1 MKRIRRILILF
12 FALLL
17 SGCSIVDDYS
27 KGTYENEYQVQGQ
40 GAPTSESTDASE
52 DTTVSDQASTS
63 KDTSTSESTS
73 TSEEAKKAE
82 NKKDLADKKDQ
93 PTENTDK
100 KEDSK
105 DSPKVEEKQ
114 EEKTEEKK
122 SETIDL
128 LVEDKKDSKKDEKI
142 SEDSKKTENKDKV
155 EDKKEETK
163 TEEKKDQTK
172 TEEKKSE
179 TTTIDLTQKSEPPKA
194 IEKSDINVSGLSNKA
209 LSWWYRP
216 GQPKST
222 IDEGIASLISKYGA
236 IWQRPTGANKLY
248 LTFDE
253 GYEYNNNTA
262 KILDTLAE
270 KNVKALFF
278 VTGHYVKSQPELVSR
293 MVNEGH
299 YVGNHTVNHLN
310 PPKALAENKFVA
322 DIQGLEQIY
331 ADIIGGN
338 MSPFYRPPEGGYS
351 EATLSAAESLGYRT
365 VFWSFA
371 YKDWETKNQPGEQ
384 AAIEKITSNFH
395 DGSIILLHAV
405 SDTNTKVLGQIIDKA
420 REMGY
425 TFGDISELK

>member
-1 MKRIRRILILF
+1 MKKINRILILF

-27 KGTYENEYQVQGQ
+27 KGTYENEYQVQGKE
-40 GAPTSESTDASE
+40 AATSESTDASE
-52 DTTVSDQASTS
+52 DTTPSDQASTS
-63 KDTSTSESTS
+63 ESASTIESASTSESTEDS
-73 TSEEAKKAE
+73 E

-93 PTENTDK
+93 SVENPDK
-100 KEDSK
+100 KED
-105 DSPKVEEKQ
+105 PKENPKA
-114 EEKTEEKK
+114 EEKK
-122 SETIDL
+122 EKTETIDL
-128 LVEDKKDSKKDEKI
+128 TKDDKKDSDKDENS
-142 SEDSKKTENKDKV
+142 SEDSKKIENKDKV
-155 EDKKEETK
+155 EEKKEETK
-163 TEEKKDQTK
+163 KEEKK
-172 TEEKKSE
+172 EEKKSE
-179 TTTIDLTQKSEPPKA
+179 TTTIDLTQKTEPPKT

-216 GQPKST
+216 GQPTAS
-222 IDEGIASLISKYGA
+222 IDGGIASMIAKYGA

-262 KILDTLAE
+262 KILDILAE

-299 YVGNHTVNHLN
+299 YVGNHTVDHLN
-310 PPKALAENKFVA
+310 PPQALAENKFVA

-331 ADIIGGN
+331 AEIIGGN
-338 MSPFYRPPEGGYS
+338 MSPFYRPPAGGYS

-371 YKDWETKNQPGEQ
+371 YKDWETNNQPGEQ

-405 SDTNTKVLGQIIDKA
+405 SDTNTKVLAQIIDKA

>member
-1 MKRIRRILILF
+1 MKRNIRIFIVF
-12 FALLL
+12 FALLF

-40 GAPTSESTDASE
+40 GAELSKDEPA
-52 DTTVSDQASTS
+52 SDQASTS
-63 KDTSTSESTS
+63 ESTSASESTS
-73 TSEEAKKAE
+73 TSEGPKDSE

-93 PTENTDK
+93 SVENPDK
-100 KEDSK
+100 KEESK
-105 DSPKVEEKQ
+105 ENPKAEEKQ

-122 SETIDL
+122 TETIDL
-128 LVEDKKDSKKDEKI
+128 LVEDKKDSDKEEKP
-142 SEDSKKTENKDKV
+142 SEDSKKTENKDKDQ
-155 EDKKEETK
+155 ERQEETK
-163 TEEKKDQTK
+163 TEDKKDHTK

-222 IDEGIASLISKYGA
+222 IDEGIASMIAKYGA

-299 YVGNHTVNHLN
+299 YVGNHTVDHLN
-310 PPKALAENKFVA
+310 PPQALAENKFVA

-331 ADIIGGN
+331 AEIIGGN
-338 MSPFYRPPEGGYS
+338 MSPFYRPPAGGYS
-351 EATLSAAESLGYRT
+351 EATLSAAENLGYRT

-395 DGSIILLHAV
+395 DGSVILLHAV

>member
-1 MKRIRRILILF
+1 MRRINRIFLVL
-12 FALLL
+12 FALLF

-27 KGTYENEYQVQGQ
+27 KGTYENEYQVKGQ
-40 GAPTSESTDASE
+40 GAEPSKDAF
-52 DTTVSDQASTS
+52 TSDQASTS
-63 KDTSTSESTS
+63 ESTSASESTS
-73 TSEEAKKAE
+73 TSEDPKDSE

-93 PTENTDK
+93 SVENTDK
-100 KEDSK
+100 KEN
-105 DSPKVEEKQ
+105 PKENPKAEEKQ
-114 EEKTEEKK
+114 EEKTEEKNT
-122 SETIDL
+122 ETIDL
-128 LVEDKKDSKKDEKI
+128 LVEDKKDSDKDEKS

-155 EDKKEETK
+155 EDKK
-163 TEEKKDQTK
+163 EEKKDQTK

-222 IDEGIASLISKYGA
+222 IDEGIASMIAKYGA
-236 IWQRPTGANKLY
+236 IWQRPSGANKLY

-253 GYEYNNNTA
+253 GYEYNNNTS
-262 KILDTLAE
+262 KILVTLAE

-299 YVGNHTVNHLN
+299 YVGNHTVDHLN
-310 PPKALAENKFVA
+310 PPQALAENKFVA

-331 ADIIGGN
+331 AEIIGGN
-338 MSPFYRPPEGGYS
+338 MSPFYRPPAGGYS

>member
-1 MKRIRRILILF
+1 MKKINRILILF

-40 GAPTSESTDASE
+40 NADASKDTSTSESM
-52 DTTVSDQASTS
+52 
-63 KDTSTSESTS
+63 STSESTS

-105 DSPKVEEKQ
+105 ESPKAEEKQ
-114 EEKTEEKK
+114 EKNEEK

-128 LVEDKKDSKKDEKI
+128 LVEDKKDSNKDEKP
-142 SEDSKKTENKDKV
+142 SEDSKKTENKDKP
-155 EDKKEETK
+155 EEK

-172 TEEKKSE
+172 IEEKKSE

-222 IDEGIASLISKYGA
+222 IDEGIASMIAKYGA

-331 ADIIGGN
+331 ADIIGGS

-371 YKDWETKNQPGEQ
+371 YKDWETKNQPNEQ

>member
-1 MKRIRRILILF
+1 MKRKIRIFIVFL
-12 FALLL
+12 ALLF

-40 GAPTSESTDASE
+40 EAEPSKDAS
-52 DTTVSDQASTS
+52 TSDQASTS
-63 KDTSTSESTS
+63 ESTSASESTS
-73 TSEEAKKAE
+73 TSEGPKDSE

-93 PTENTDK
+93 SVENTDK
-100 KEDSK
+100 KED
-105 DSPKVEEKQ
+105 PKENPKAEEKQ

-122 SETIDL
+122 TETIDL
-128 LVEDKKDSKKDEKI
+128 LVEDKKDSDKEEKP
-142 SEDSKKTENKDKV
+142 SEDSKKIENKDKV
-155 EDKKEETK
+155 EDKKED
-163 TEEKKDQTK
+163 KKDQTK

-222 IDEGIASLISKYGA
+222 IDEGIASMIAKYGA

-299 YVGNHTVNHLN
+299 YVGNHTVDHLN
-310 PPKALAENKFVA
+310 PPQALAENKFVD

-331 ADIIGGN
+331 AEIIGGN
-338 MSPFYRPPEGGYS
+338 MSPFYRPPAGGYS

-395 DGSIILLHAV
+395 DGSVILLHAV

>member
-1 MKRIRRILILF
+1 MKINIRIFIVF
-12 FALLL
+12 FALLF

-27 KGTYENEYQVQGQ
+27 KGTYENEYQVQGE
-40 GAPTSESTDASE
+40 GAEASKDAS
-52 DTTVSDQASTS
+52 TSDQASTS
-63 KDTSTSESTS
+63 ESTSASESTS
-73 TSEEAKKAE
+73 TSEGPKDSE

-93 PTENTDK
+93 SVENPDK
-100 KEDSK
+100 KEESK
-105 DSPKVEEKQ
+105 ENPKAEEKQ

-122 SETIDL
+122 TETIDL
-128 LVEDKKDSKKDEKI
+128 LVEDKKDSDMDEKP
-142 SEDSKKTENKDKV
+142 SEDSKKTENKDKI
-155 EDKKEETK
+155 EERQEETK
-163 TEEKKDQTK
+163 TEDKKDQTK

-222 IDEGIASLISKYGA
+222 IDEGIASMIAKYGA

-299 YVGNHTVNHLN
+299 YVGNHTVDHLN
-310 PPKALAENKFVA
+310 PPQALAENKFVA

-331 ADIIGGN
+331 AEIIGGS
-338 MSPFYRPPEGGYS
+338 MSPFYRPPAGGYS

-395 DGSIILLHAV
+395 DGSVILLHAV

>member
-1 MKRIRRILILF
+1 MKKINRILILF

-40 GAPTSESTDASE
+40 NADASK
-52 DTTVSDQASTS
+52 DTSTSDQASTS
-63 KDTSTSESTS
+63 ESTSASESTS

-105 DSPKVEEKQ
+105 ESPKAEEKQ
-114 EEKTEEKK
+114 EKNEEK

-128 LVEDKKDSKKDEKI
+128 LVEDKKDSNKDEKP
-142 SEDSKKTENKDKV
+142 SEDSKKTENKDKP
-155 EDKKEETK
+155 EEK

-172 TEEKKSE
+172 IEEKKSE

-222 IDEGIASLISKYGA
+222 IDEGIASMIAKYGA

-331 ADIIGGN
+331 ADIIGGS

-371 YKDWETKNQPGEQ
+371 YKDWETKNQPNEQ

>member
-1 MKRIRRILILF
+1 MKRKIRILILF
-12 FALLL
+12 FALIL

-40 GAPTSESTDASE
+40 NADASK
-52 DTTVSDQASTS
+52 DASTS
-63 KDTSTSESTS
+63 DQESTSESTS
-73 TSEEAKKAE
+73 TSEGPKDSE

-93 PTENTDK
+93 SVENTDK
-100 KEDSK
+100 KED
-105 DSPKVEEKQ
+105 PKENPKAEEKQ

-122 SETIDL
+122 TETIDL
-128 LVEDKKDSKKDEKI
+128 LVEDKKDSYKDEKP

-155 EDKKEETK
+155 EDKK
-163 TEEKKDQTK
+163 EEKKDQTK

-179 TTTIDLTQKSEPPKA
+179 TTTIDLTQKTESPKA
-194 IEKSDINVSGLSNKA
+194 IEKSDLNVSGLSNKA

-222 IDEGIASLISKYGA
+222 IDEGIANMIAKYGA
-236 IWQRPTGANKLY
+236 VWQRPTGANKLY

-299 YVGNHTVNHLN
+299 YVGNHTVDHLN

-405 SDTNTKVLGQIIDKA
+405 SDTNTKVLGQIIEKA